1 MSKSKGN
8 VVNPWDV
15 FEQYGADA
23 ARWYMYVSAPPELS
37 RRFGMNL
44 VGEAFRSYFLTLWN
58 TYSFFVLY
66 ANLDQP
72 DLTAAAPAAER
83 PEVDRWLLAKVQALI
98 GTVTAALENYDPTGA
113 SRSLQDFVVEDLS
126 NWYVRR
132 NRRRF
137 WAGDD
142 GADHNAYATLHYA
155 LVTVTQL
162 TAPFTP
168 FLAET
173 LYGNLVRSLVPDAPD
188 SVHLTPWPKVDEAL
202 AAPTLVVV
210 GPVAALR
217 RDMRW
222 FEEK

>member
-1 MSKSKGN
+1 MVFDSVAYNSVICSGHILDEKGLKMSKSKGN
-8 VVNPWDV
+8 IVSPWDV

-72 DLTAAAPAAER
+72 DLSAAPPVEER
-83 PEVDRWLLAKVQALI
+83 PEVDRWLMAKLQTLVA
-98 GTVTAALENYDPTGA
+98 TVTERLENYDPTGS
-113 SRSLQDFVVEDLS
+113 SRALQDFVTEDLS

-137 WAGDD
+137 YSKD
-142 GADHNAYATLHYA
+142 GQVDLSAYATLHAA
-155 LVTVTQL
+155 LRTVTLL

-168 FLAET
+168 FLAEE
-173 LYGNLVRSLVPDAPD
+173 LYQNLVRSVDRARRRACTWRAGRWW
-188 SVHLTPWPKVDEAL
+188 TP
-202 AAPTLVVV
+202 
-210 GPVAALR
+210 R
-217 RDMRW
+217 
-222 FEEK
+222 